1 MPAAAFAPGERAG
14 SDQHR
19 DRVHVAEFV
28 IGDGAAGRSR
38 RVRPKLIAGQG
49 EAFARANDAAVAPSQ
64 IAQRGF
70 GDGGA
75 AGRFEREGL
84 GGGCGSLRHCAA
96 CARAEHE
103 SFEERVACQAI
114 GSVNS
119 GAGRFAGRVQI
130 WNAGAPVDIGLNA
143 AHGIMSRRVDWRGVL
158 GEIDAVAQASFVD
171 TREAGAEVVA
181 PEMGEVER
189 DGAGARDFADDGARD
204 DIAGG
209 QLALGMIALHETLAG
224 CIAKDGA
231 FAAQGFREQ
240 KARCAG
246 QKEGGGMELDEFDVA
261 DFSASTIGGTDAVA
275 GGDIGI
281 RGLAEDAPQSAGGQ
295 QNGAAADG
303 GKASGLFVENGGACS
318 ASLRVEEQ
326 IRHRAETVEL
336 DIGERGGLAVK
347 CARDFAAGGIAVSMQ
362 DAAAAVRSLAGEQET
377 RAFAVELGSPGDQLF
392 DPGGTFAGEHAH
404 RRGVAEAV
412 AGGDGVLLV
421 EGNFVIV
428 GEGDGDAALC
438 VFGGGLV
445 QAAFGDD
452 QYTPGGGEFDGGAK
466 AGDTAANNQKIGVDF
481 CGEGDDNHMVQRL
494 DCGASSTEC
503 TACALALFEQQRN

>member
-1 MPAAAFAPGERAG
+1 MLVSAATARKKPSQSTLGMLFEAHGVAARDHRMTGERIVLFGVIEAVMPAAAFAPGERAG

-158 GEIDAVAQASFVD
+158 
-171 TREAGAEVVA
+171 
-181 PEMGEVER
+181 
-189 DGAGARDFADDGARD
+189 ARRWS
-204 DIAGG
+204 
-209 QLALGMIALHETLAG
+209 
-224 CIAKDGA
+224 
-231 FAAQGFREQ
+231 RP
-240 KARCAG
+240 RW
-246 QKEGGGMELDEFDVA
+246 
-261 DFSASTIGGTDAVA
+261 
-275 GGDIGI
+275 
-281 RGLAEDAPQSAGGQ
+281 
-295 QNGAAADG
+295 
-303 GKASGLFVENGGACS
+303 
-318 ASLRVEEQ
+318 
-326 IRHRAETVEL
+326 
-336 DIGERGGLAVK
+336 
-347 CARDFAAGGIAVSMQ
+347 
-362 DAAAAVRSLAGEQET
+362 VRSSET
-377 RAFAVELGSPGDQLF
+377 APVRAISLTMARETTSR
-392 DPGGTFAGEHAH
+392 A
-404 RRGVAEAV
+404 
-412 AGGDGVLLV
+412 
-421 EGNFVIV
+421 
-428 GEGDGDAALC
+428 
-438 VFGGGLV
+438 
-445 QAAFGDD
+445 
-452 QYTPGGGEFDGGAK
+452 
-466 AGDTAANNQKIGVDF
+466 
-481 CGEGDDNHMVQRL
+481 
-494 DCGASSTEC
+494 ASSPWG
-503 TACALALFEQQRN
+503 